1 MTRFARFSLAN
12 RALIALITLFIAVF
26 GVFSMT
32 QLKQE
37 LIPSIELPQV
47 SVVTA
52 MPGTGPDVL
61 DEQVSEPIAEAVGE
75 LDGVEFV
82 ADSQS
87 NLSMVSVA
95 YEYGMDP
102 DDFTS
107 SVNST
112 LDSLEDSLPSDA
124 EPSVMAGSTVGL

>member
-1 MTRFARFSLAN
+1 MN
-12 RALIALITLFIAVF
+12 RSVN
-26 GVFSMT
+26 
-32 QLKQE
+32 
-37 LIPSIELPQV
+37 PSPRRW
-47 SVVTA
+47 
-52 MPGTGPDVL
+52 
-61 DEQVSEPIAEAVGE
+61 GE

-82 ADSQS
+82 VAASQS

-95 YEYGMDP
+95 YEYGMGP